1 MKGEPSPCRSPV
13 RWIIAVCLLVC
24 APLQLLALGAE
35 APSPPVL
42 GIGLLA
48 AALQT
53 ALLWLAVSLL
63 LGGRRRSRSLR
74 LAALAWGAFVVPAI
88 ATFANTRAFGLL
100 NELGLHSFAASIAAP
115 INEDALRFAGT
126 LGVLSLVASRGRLT
140 VTDGA
145 VYGFLVGAGFEAAE
159 NLAFVLAA
167 SDGPEALQTALVR
180 TGLGFGLHALWT
192 ALTGMVLAYCSSR
205 AQAGLPARW
214 GLLIPGLALPMLLH
228 ALWDAPSLSVAPVA
242 TFVVLAAVY
251 AVSLALCTAGAVWAR
266 RHPRPVH
273 RGTR

>member
-1 MKGEPSPCRSPV
+1 MRGEPNPWRSPV

-24 APLQLLALGAE
+24 APLQLRALGAE

-53 ALLWLAVSLL
+53 ALLWTAASLL
-63 LGGRRRSRSLR
+63 LGGRRRPRSLR
-74 LAALAWGAFVVPAI
+74 LTALAWGAFVVPAI
-88 ATFANTRAFGLL
+88 AAFANTRAFGLL

-126 LGVLSLVASRGRLT
+126 LGVLSLAASRGRLA
-140 VTDGA
+140 VSDGA

-167 SDGPEALQTALVR
+167 SDGPQALQTALVR

-214 GLLIPGLALPMLLH
+214 GLLVPGLALPMLLH
-228 ALWDAPSLSVAPVA
+228 ALWDAPSLSIAPGT
-242 TFVVLAAVY
+242 TFLVLGAVY
-251 AVSLALCTAGAVWAR
+251 AVSLALCAAGALWAR
-266 RHPRPVH
+266 RHPRSVH
-273 RGTR
+273 RDTR